1 MEQAGKGVPSLLT
14 SRLPALGVA
23 DNNKRPLVLGAMSE
37 KAQII
42 LDGKTYEFPI
52 VTGSEG
58 EQAIDIGK
66 LRDETGYIT
75 LDSGYKNTGATQS
88 AITFLDGEKGILQ
101 YRGYPIDQLAE
112 KATFL
117 EVSYLLL
124 FGDLPNKQQL
134 DEFESN
140 IRYHSLVH
148 EDMKQFFQHFPSNAH
163 PMGILSAMVSSLST
177 FYPKSQDPHR
187 PQKDV
192 DRTMFRLIAK
202 MPTLAAISY
211 KNNLGH
217 PYMYPNNKLGY
228 VENFLQMMFGLPTE
242 EYEVDPI
249 VANALNTLL
258 ILHADH
264 EQNCSTSTVRMV
276 GSSQSNLY
284 SAVSAGIAALWGPLH
299 GGANQEVIEMLETIR
314 NDGGDIQKWVEKA
327 KDKND
332 PFRLFGFGHRVYKNF
347 DPRATIIKKSCDE
360 VLKKMGVKDPVLD
373 IAKQL
378 EEIALKDEYFV
389 ERKLYPN
396 VDFYSG
402 IIYRAIGIPTRMFTV
417 MFAMGRLPGWI
428 AQWKEMIEN
437 KEPIGR
443 PRQIYTGPTRRDFVA
458 LKDRS

>member
-1 MEQAGKGVPSLLT
+1 
-14 SRLPALGVA
+14 
-23 DNNKRPLVLGAMSE
+23 MSN

-52 VTGSEG
+52 IEGSEG
-58 EQAIDIGK
+58 EKAIDIAK
-66 LRDETGYIT
+66 LREETGYIT
-75 LDSGYKNTGATQS
+75 LDLGYKNTGATKS
-88 AITFLDGEKGILQ
+88 AITFLDGEEGILH
-101 YRGYPIDQLAE
+101 YRGYPIEQLAE
-112 KATFL
+112 KASFL

-124 FGDLPNKQQL
+124 FGDLPNKRQL
-134 DEFESN
+134 EEFTGN

-148 EDMKQFFQHFPSNAH
+148 EDMKRFFEFFPNNAH
-163 PMGILSAMVSSLST
+163 PMGILSAMVNSLST

-187 PQKDV
+187 PSKDIE
-192 DRTMFRLIAK
+192 RTIFRLIAK

-217 PYMYPNNKLGY
+217 PYMYPNNKLDY
-228 VENFLQMMFGLPTE
+228 VDNFLHMMFGLPTE
-242 EYEVDPI
+242 DYHVDP
-249 VANALNTLL
+249 VVSDALNKLL

-264 EQNCSTSTVRMV
+264 EQNCSASTVRMV
-276 GSSQSNLY
+276 GSSQANLY

-314 NDGGDIQKWVEKA
+314 NDGGDIQKWVDKA

-347 DPRATIIKKSCDE
+347 DPRAKIIKKSCDD
-360 VLKKMGVKDPVLD
+360 VLQKLGVNDPVLD

-378 EEIALKDEYFV
+378 EEIALKDDYFI

-417 MFAMGRLPGWI
+417 MFALGRLPGWI
-428 AQWKEMIEN
+428 AQWREMVDN

-443 PRQIYTGPTRRDFVA
+443 PRQIYTGATKRDYIA
-458 LKDRS
+458 LKDRK